1 MPLYSVTFIA
11 SYPQDHHRICKVI
24 HNLFTYSVANVKD
37 FSFCCCIFMY
47 IVVYLCIPN
56 GYLLIN
62 YKRGKT
68 MNQTQYNYHINKFNE
83 QIEKLQDVLY
93 TLNQLHVSIETIIA
107 VQDEMQKIID
117 AKYQFVKANQPK
129 Q

>member
-1 MPLYSVTFIA
+1 
-11 SYPQDHHRICKVI
+11 
-24 HNLFTYSVANVKD
+24 
-37 FSFCCCIFMY
+37 
-47 IVVYLCIPN
+47 
-56 GYLLIN
+56 
-62 YKRGKT
+62 

-129 Q
+129 QYQPTRGKTMSKILETIGCHILFACVFMAFPIAYAILVHLAGV

>member
-1 MPLYSVTFIA
+1 
-11 SYPQDHHRICKVI
+11 
-24 HNLFTYSVANVKD
+24 
-37 FSFCCCIFMY
+37 
-47 IVVYLCIPN
+47 
-56 GYLLIN
+56 
-62 YKRGKT
+62 